1 MSNYMNNMNIPPVF
15 NASTNHPLIPNANEY
30 MFYKKYVSIHSEDRD
45 INKYPNSSEFEIEL
59 PEDYLNVAT
68 VRLANFAFPSNYY
81 TFSSLLSNITMTF
94 QITNP
99 YNPSIYYGDNQEDY
113 INDPIYLYYG
123 IHYAIVSPISIP
135 TFTIN
140 IEEGYYT
147 PTQMVNELTNQFNT
161 VVTNYLIEYFNS
173 QNNVIFDWT
182 KLIALL
188 NNNGYTDF
196 VINYNEVTQ
205 KIWFGNTTS
214 GFTLTNSSQ
223 VSNLTTSLYNQIVSL
238 SPSYIGTYSIANNLT
253 NPNIC
258 IVPTNKNVT
267 PFTSWGLPGY
277 LGLLPLDIT
286 SINSSTYPSFFYEN
300 NNWLEP
306 NTTKFIGSQNSYS
319 YIECPFKINL
329 LGPSYFYME
338 LDGFNCIDETSPY
351 TNNVN
356 GQNAVVN
363 SSFAKIN
370 IPSTPI
376 SSCYYDEF
384 PYYKYFSPP
393 AERIRKLKVKL
404 RYHNGNLVNF
414 GNTEYSFTIEFSSY
428 TPQQLRKYKLNGPQ
442 LVTSYGN

>member
-1 MSNYMNNMNIPPVF
+1 MSNYMNNMNIPPGF
-15 NASTNHPLIPNANEY
+15 NTSINHPLIPNANEY

-94 QITNP
+94 QITSP
-99 YNPSIYYGDNQEDY
+99 YNPSSNGIPTSNTLIYR
-113 INDPIYLYYG
+113 IYDALNTN
-123 IHYAIVSPISIP
+123 P
-135 TFTIN
+135 TFTI
-140 IEEGYYT
+140 IIDEGFYT
-147 PTQMVNELTNQFNT
+147 QTQMINELTNQFNLA
-161 VVTNYLIEYFNS
+161 VTNYINSYFASQGFSDLITQFA
-173 QNNVIFDWT
+173 D
-182 KLIALL
+182 AG
-188 NNNGYTDF
+188 GYTEF
-196 VINYNEVTQ
+196 VINYNSVTQ
-205 KIWFGNTTS
+205 KIWFGNRSS

-223 VSNLTTSLYNQIVSL
+223 VSNLTASIYNQIVSL
-238 SPSYIGTYSIANNLT
+238 TPDYLNYYSTSLIKNLIDSNKCPIPS
-253 NPNIC
+253 
-258 IVPTNKNVT
+258 NKNVT
-267 PFTSWGLPGY
+267 PFTYWGLPGY
-277 LGLLPLDIT
+277 LGLLPVDIT
-286 SINSSTYPSFFYEN
+286 SINSENYPGFLYESTGSWLTPNTITYP
-300 NNWLEP
+300 
-306 NTTKFIGSQNSYS
+306 GSQTSYS

-329 LGPSYFYME
+329 LGPNYFYME

-356 GQNAVVN
+356 GQNSVVN

-376 SSCYYDEF
+376 SSCYYDDF